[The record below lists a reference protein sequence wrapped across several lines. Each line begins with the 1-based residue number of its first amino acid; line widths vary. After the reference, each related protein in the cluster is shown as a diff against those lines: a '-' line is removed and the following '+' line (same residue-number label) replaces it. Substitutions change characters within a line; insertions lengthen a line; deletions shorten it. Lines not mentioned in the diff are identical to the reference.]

1 LEVSGRREVKEI
13 KPYCPFDLSAVI
25 QGRSDQFIAAKIPH
39 LLQDFPYPCIIQVK
53 LWVQAL
59 FLNLIISPSPCDLY
73 RILILTRWYS
83 GYLVSF
89 LCMFIPQLDQ
99 LMKKIMEN
107 VDYNIC
113 SLLGNAATEG
123 RPLSFK
129 IVVGT
134 LVMTVTT
141 FILVNILKIAF

>member
-1 LEVSGRREVKEI
+1 
-13 KPYCPFDLSAVI
+13 
-25 QGRSDQFIAAKIPH
+25 
-39 LLQDFPYPCIIQVK
+39 
-53 LWVQAL
+53 
-59 FLNLIISPSPCDLY
+59 
-73 RILILTRWYS
+73 
-83 GYLVSF
+83 
-89 LCMFIPQLDQ
+89 
-99 LMKKIMEN
+99 MKKIMEN

-129 IVVGT
+129 IIVGT